1 LIVAVNLFK
10 VWLLRERL
18 GFLFDE
24 PDKLRLA
31 LRRSGSRENQ
41 GNAHHVMTSRL
52 ISTHVR
58 FLLFYVNAKEFNKC
72 VHLQIKEKENMC

>member
-1 LIVAVNLFK
+1 VIVAVNLFK

-41 GNAHHVMTSRL
+41 GNAHHEEALQPPQERERERSFGR
-52 ISTHVR
+52 
-58 FLLFYVNAKEFNKC
+58 AK
-72 VHLQIKEKENMC
+72 